1 MSMPGPV
8 LREVRITTF
17 LPCLADPEKLRVVAE
32 FSDDVRDV
40 LPYLNAVLRR
50 AIYNP
55 LTHTLT
61 HQRDG
66 RLLTLYPHVATM
78 AKVRDEQDAHSTAN
92 WLRELIND
100 TWRRRDQIT
109 PCHVR
114 RSALQPLAVYQLLPR
129 SNCRRCR
136 ELTCLA
142 FAIRLAEGAVGLAE
156 CPALVQSEH
165 EEKRRRLEE
174 LLGEPAIRAGRPHEA
189 RSHPS

>member
-1 MSMPGPV
+1 MVPGPV

-32 FSDDVRDV
+32 FSDDIREV
-40 LPYLNAVLRR
+40 LPYLNAVLLR

-61 HQRDG
+61 FQRDG
-66 RLLTLYPHVATM
+66 RLITLYPHVVTM
-78 AKVRDEQDAHSTAN
+78 AKVWDEQDAHGTAH

-100 TWRRRDQIT
+100 TWRRRSQIP
-109 PCHVR
+109 PCYER
-114 RSALQPLAVYQLLPR
+114 RAVLQPLDVYQLLPR
-129 SNCRRCR
+129 SNCGRCG

-142 FAIRLAEGAVGLAE
+142 FAIRLAQGAVGLAE
-156 CPALVQSEH
+156 CPVLVEREH

-174 LLGEPAIRAGRPHEA
+174 LLGGGDTDWQTQ
-189 RSHPS
+189 